1 MSASSKPVAL
11 VWLRMKSSLRGF
23 TLIEFVV
30 ALTVAGILLAIA
42 VPAFKSFLQNDRD
55 AGQVNSLVMSL
66 NYARSEAVKRASS
79 NGITFCPSVDGVNCD
94 LAPGPWTEGWIVT
107 FLDPVNGNQ
116 VLQSVPALNTVG
128 GTNTLSTVTGP
139 ATGITF
145 SSSGLASAALTLRVC
160 DARGAAFARQVEVNI
175 TGRVAAS
182 QQPGK
187 SVAGAALA
195 CP

>member
-1 MSASSKPVAL
+1 MKLLSPATTSARGHAI
-11 VWLRMKSSLRGF
+11 GF
-23 TLIEFVV
+23 TLIELLVT
-30 ALTVAGILLAIA
+30 LTVAGILFGIG
-42 VPAFKSFLQNDRD
+42 VPAYRTFVQNDRD
-55 AGQVNSLVMSL
+55 AGQVNSLVLSL
-66 NYARSEAVKRASS
+66 NYARSEAVKRASA
-79 NGITFCPSVDGVNCD
+79 NGVTFCPSVDGVNCD

-116 VLQSVPALNTVG
+116 VLQAVPALQGAGTPGGNTV
-128 GTNTLSTVTGP
+128 NTVTGP

-160 DARGAAFARQVEVNI
+160 DTRGAAFARQVEVNI